1 MRTDKQI
8 PLIGVVGPCTAGKS
22 TLVNNLKERGI
33 QIRHIAQ
40 EHSYVAYMWQ
50 RITNPDVLI
59 FLDVSYE
66 TSLKRKNLN
75 WNLDEYAEQ
84 QHRLR
89 HAREHAD
96 YYLMTDPMDGLEVMQ
111 KVLEFLHQHFPLLTP
126 PQ

>member
-1 MRTDKQI
+1 MRTDKPI

-22 TLVNNLKERGI
+22 TLVNNLKQSGI

-50 RITNPDVLI
+50 RISNPDVLI
-59 FLDVSYE
+59 FLDVSYDS
-66 TSLKRKNLN
+66 SLKRKKLN
-75 WNLDEYAEQ
+75 WTVDEYAEQ

-89 HAREHAD
+89 HARENAD
-96 YYLMTDPMDGLEVMQ
+96 YYLMTDPYDEFQVAR
-111 KVLEFLHQHFPLLTP
+111 KILEFLNQHFPLLTP